1 MLFDADAHKVN
12 LAWRYK
18 HKADDWGIS
27 EAISHSSYEVIEKK
41 KRLVRN
47 TEENKN
53 SPSWETII
61 LELRKRSLEALCHKC
76 QEAFVKTR
84 RKPIMSEM
92 MKHFDS
98 QWEASAMFPKLD
110 GREESYRSNRF
121 REVCGS

>member
-27 EAISHSSYEVIEKK
+27 SAISKSSYETIEKK

-47 TEENKN
+47 TEEYKN
-53 SPSWETII
+53 SPSWEQII
-61 LELRKRSLEALCHKC
+61 LELRKRGLEALCHKC
-76 QEAFVKTR
+76 QDVFVQSR
-84 RKPIMSEM
+84 RRPILSEM
-92 MKHFDS
+92 IKQFDS

-110 GREESYRSNRF
+110 SNEESYRSDRF
-121 REVCGS
+121 REVCGR